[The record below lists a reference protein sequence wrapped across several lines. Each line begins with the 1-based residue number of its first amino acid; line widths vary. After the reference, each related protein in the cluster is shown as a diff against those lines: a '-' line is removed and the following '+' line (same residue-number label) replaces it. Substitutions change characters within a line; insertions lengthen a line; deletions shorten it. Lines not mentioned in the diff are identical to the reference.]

1 MHHDI
6 VFRQPVRARL
16 IRVCRSETSCV
27 TQSRARVLQVCAKAL
42 KARWDGCAPS
52 GLGGGP
58 LPYVM
63 LHPSVSASF
72 TAWSNSGLISGA
84 GR

>member
-16 IRVCRSETSCV
+16 IRVCRSEASCV
-27 TQSRARVLQVCAKAL
+27 TRSGARVLPVCTNAL
-42 KARWDGCAPS
+42 KARWDGCVTSDLA
-52 GLGGGP
+52 GVP
-58 LPYVM
+58 LPFVI
-63 LHPSVSASF
+63 LPLSVSASL